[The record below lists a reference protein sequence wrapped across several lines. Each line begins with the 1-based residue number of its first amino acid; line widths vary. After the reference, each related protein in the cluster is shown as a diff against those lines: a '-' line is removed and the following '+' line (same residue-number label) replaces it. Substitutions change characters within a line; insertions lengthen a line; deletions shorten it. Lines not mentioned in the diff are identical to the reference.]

1 VKRFLLLRTAPDYR
15 RLFLA
20 TLTSG
25 VGTYLA
31 AIALTVDVYD
41 RTGSGK
47 WVSALLVAEFL
58 PMVLVGLL
66 LGPLVDRLSRRRLM
80 IASDLVR
87 IVVFCLLPFAGSP
100 GVVVA
105 LALVAGFATG
115 FFRPAVY
122 AGLPNLVDDEELPA
136 ANSLLQAVENLTWMV
151 GPVVG
156 GLLLAVRGPDLA
168 YWVNAVTFLLSAL
181 LLVRIPA
188 ARLRAGLTESRGHWQ
203 DVGDGVRA
211 VIGSQALV
219 LVLVVWNVVLLG
231 VAAVNVSE
239 VVLAKVSLD
248 AGDVGFGILVGA
260 TGLGL
265 TLGSLAAATLLDRL
279 GVRLAYAG
287 GILLMASGFGVAAIA
302 PSLPV
307 AVAGVVVGA
316 FGNGA
321 AVVCNAL
328 LVQRGASDE
337 VRGRAFTVIMS
348 SNYILLGL
356 GMVVAGPLVDA
367 FGARWLWG
375 GASVLFLL
383 AAATAVVLA
392 RNLHV
397 EVEEAHVEPAL
408 ASRV

>member
-1 VKRFLLLRTAPDYR
+1 MKRFLLLRTAPDYR

-211 VIGSQALV
+211 VIGSRALV